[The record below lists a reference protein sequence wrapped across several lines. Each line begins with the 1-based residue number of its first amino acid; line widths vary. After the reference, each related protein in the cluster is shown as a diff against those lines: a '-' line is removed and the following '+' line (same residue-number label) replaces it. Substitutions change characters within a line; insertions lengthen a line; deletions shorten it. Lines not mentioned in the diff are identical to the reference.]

1 MRTLKP
7 GTVVEF
13 TVEAD
18 TWVGSFPIRPHRA
31 QLAELHPNGR
41 DVMVIATGDLWV
53 INPVQRSAERLLP
66 AIEAALQVRDADRW
80 IFNRQGIALAR
91 PFRVDL
97 STGESTGG
105 SYFDEDTEGWE
116 WLAE

>member
-7 GTVVEF
+7 GTVVVEF
-13 TVEAD
+13 TVEA
-18 TWVGSFPIRPHRA
+18 
-31 QLAELHPNGR
+31 
-41 DVMVIATGDLWV
+41 
-53 INPVQRSAERLLP
+53 
-66 AIEAALQVRDADRW
+66 IEAALPVRDPDGW

-105 SYFDEDTEGWE
+105 SYFDEDTGGWE
-116 WLAE
+116 RLAE

>member
-1 MRTLKP
+1 
-7 GTVVEF
+7 
-13 TVEAD
+13 
-18 TWVGSFPIRPHRA
+18 
-31 QLAELHPNGR
+31 
-41 DVMVIATGDLWV
+41 MVIATGDLWV
-53 INPVQRSAERLLP
+53 LNPARRSAERLLP
-66 AIEAALQVRDADRW
+66 ALEAAHQVRDPDGW

-116 WLAE
+116 RLAE

>member
-13 TVEAD
+13 MVEA
-18 TWVGSFPIRPHRA
+18 
-31 QLAELHPNGR
+31 
-41 DVMVIATGDLWV
+41 
-53 INPVQRSAERLLP
+53 
-66 AIEAALQVRDADRW
+66 AIEAALQVRDPAGW

-105 SYFDEDTEGWE
+105 SYFDEDTEGWDRP
-116 WLAE
+116 AE